1 MNILVKAV
9 SSTFEATLSQLTQHL
24 ADAKFGVLSTIPL
37 SEKFKDK
44 GLTFEGRLVIL
55 DVCNPM
61 EAYKVYQ
68 IDPLAVNFLP
78 CKFIIR
84 EAQGNVSVEMIRPT
98 DLIRLMNNPQLTFF
112 ATDIETKLLGVL
124 DKMN

>member
-1 MNILVKAV
+1 MNIIVKPV
-9 SSTFEATLSQLTQHL
+9 STSFESTLTLLTQYL
-24 ADAKFGVLSTIPL
+24 AEEKFGVLSTIPL

-44 GLTFEGRLVIL
+44 GLEFEGQLVIL

-61 EAYKVYQ
+61 EAHKVFK

-78 CKFIIR
+78 CKFVIR
-84 EAQGNVSVEMIRPT
+84 EAQGKVTVEMIRPT
-98 DLIRLMNNPQLTFF
+98 DLIRLMNDPQLTFF

-124 DKMN
+124 GKLN